1 MLFIYWYLLVT
12 AILFGLMV
20 GLLNDEFKLVHT
32 PILFIA
38 ALFWPVTITY
48 WFYHHFIKGRNENN

>member
-20 GLLNDEFKLVHT
+20 GLLNDEFKLIHT

-38 ALFWPVTITY
+38 ALLWPLTITY
-48 WFYHHFIKGRNENN
+48 WFYRHFIKG

>member
-20 GLLNDEFKLVHT
+20 GLLNDEFKLIHT

-38 ALFWPVTITY
+38 ALLWPLTIIP
-48 WFYHHFIKGRNENN
+48 WFYHHYIKGKNENN